1 MNPSPET
8 ISWER
13 AIREYEIFLGV
24 EKGLALLS
32 RQAYLRDL
40 QRYRY
45 YMEEVLDLDCPT
57 EVKLDH
63 LQEFLIYLIQECF
76 LGERSL
82 ARNIS
87 SLRSFH
93 GFLLV
98 DEWTKADPSSLLE
111 MPRLRQKLPTVLH
124 LEEIEAILS
133 AIDLNSGTGLRNRAI
148 VELLYGSGLRVSELT
163 GLQLSRIFWEEAFI
177 QVQGKGGKERLIPL
191 GAQAMEW
198 MKKYLLEMRI
208 NLPIQSGNEDFIF
221 LNRRGGRLSR
231 VMVFNIVKEAAAKA
245 GISKKVSPHTF
256 RHSFATHLVEGGADL
271 RAIQEMLGH
280 ESITTTEIYLH
291 IDSEYLREV
300 FQLYHP
306 RS

>member
-24 EKGLALLS
+24 EKGLAPLS

-40 QRYRY
+40 HRYRY
-45 YMEEVLDLDCPT
+45 YMEEVLDLDSPT
-57 EVKLDH
+57 GVKLDH

-98 DEWTKADPSSLLE
+98 DEWTQADPSSLLE
-111 MPRLRQKLPTVLH
+111 MPRLQQKLPTVLH

-133 AIDLNSGTGLRNRAI
+133 AIDLHAETGLRNRAI

-177 QVQGKGGKERLIPL
+177 QVQGKGGKERLVPL

-198 MKKYLLEMRI
+198 MKKYISEKRM
-208 NLPIQSGNEDFIF
+208 NLSIQSGNEDFIF

-291 IDSEYLREV
+291 MDSEYLREV